1 MNLYAVSAGSYLL
14 PVSLRGCRWILNRL
28 LLWGFRRIWQREFLQ
43 RRLNLLTGHKHAHIR
58 STISPSTHI
67 SSPLFCNW
75 PLTALQKQTKMLST
89 VIYLVLNKKRH
100 NFICFR
106 KSGHNDLL
114 TLQYYWYLSL
124 FADIGDNKRNFTFST
139 SWQVCT
145 GEVPRIHLVLQ
156 LNESSHFNLS
166 LVYHYL
172 NVVVMFQI

>member
-1 MNLYAVSAGSYLL
+1 MSAGSYLL
-14 PVSLRGCRWILNRL
+14 PVRLRGCRWILNRL

-43 RRLNLLTGHKHAHIR
+43 RRLNLLTGHKH
-58 STISPSTHI
+58 THTHSI
-67 SSPLFCNW
+67 GQQLVHPLTPPPPPLFCNW
-75 PLTALQKQTKMLST
+75 PLTTLQKQTKMLST
-89 VIYLVLNKKRH
+89 VIDLGLNKKRP

-114 TLQYYWYLSL
+114 TGQYYWYLLL
-124 FADIGDNKRNFTFST
+124 FADTGDDKRNFTFST

-145 GEVPRIHLVLQ
+145 REVPRIHFALQ
-156 LNESSHFNLS
+156 LNESSHFNPS